1 MNRVSLNRIIPW
13 RQVRGMVYRKLN
25 KYDLIIYK
33 KAHFPKYRPKLT
45 LGFSKYCAENNYI
58 DLIHWSRRIGLRW
71 NPECEDIAA
80 FNGSTQVVQWIL
92 HKNRPDINRLT
103 NHAARGGHIHL
114 LHLIKPLNMVEVVRG
129 AIDGDQLSVLKWVDR
144 SHYTALMVFNVIRRS
159 YMPIVEYLAPH
170 LPWELAWNTLLV
182 EGSLEMLHW
191 ANRRGV
197 FATIN
202 REEAL
207 HLALSTR
214 DAERVQFVIQD
225 LQAEWTDAT
234 RVMYQHLLG

>member
-13 RQVRGMVYRKLN
+13 RQVRAMVYRKLN

-92 HKNRPDINRLT
+92 QKNRPDINRLT
-103 NHAARGGHIHL
+103 NHAARVKMIAF
-114 LHLIKPLNMVEVVRG
+114 IPTVVR
-129 AIDGDQLSVLKWVDR
+129 DF
-144 SHYTALMVFNVIRRS
+144 M
-159 YMPIVEYLAPH
+159 APTGLNH
-170 LPWELAWNTLLV
+170 
-182 EGSLEMLHW
+182 
-191 ANRRGV
+191 
-197 FATIN
+197 
-202 REEAL
+202 
-207 HLALSTR
+207 R
-214 DAERVQFVIQD
+214 DECA
-225 LQAEWTDAT
+225 A
-234 RVMYQHLLG
+234 